1 MEVWTQGCWTNRKN
15 LRQGYLDHYA
25 HVRAIVPRERLL
37 EFQPD
42 DGWTQLCEFLE
53 KPIPQDEPYP
63 HVNEGRKFVRLHAR
77 LFWCRVLHVFTPCI
91 LTIAFLQ
98 IFFFRS

>member
-1 MEVWTQGCWTNRKN
+1 MKVWTKGFWANRKN

-37 EFQPD
+37 EFQPE
-42 DGWTQLCEFLE
+42 DGWTQLCEFLQ

-63 HVNEGRKFVRLHAR
+63 HVNEGRKFVKLHAR
-77 LFWCRVLHVFTPCI
+77 LYWYRWLFVSMPLI
-91 LTIAFLQ
+91 LTYMWIYFYL
-98 IFFFRS
+98 